1 MLPDDA
7 KLISVDDH
15 VIEHPNVWQD
25 RLPDKFKEAGP
36 RVIEQTEGPYA
47 GNEVW
52 LYEGES
58 YITNGVSAT
67 AGREETNLN
76 LDPVRFEN
84 MTPGCYDPAARIKDM
99 DADGVHAQVC
109 FSTFSRYAGTRFL
122 FGKDKE
128 LSLLCIKAYNDF
140 IIDEFCAFAPG
151 RLVPLVVLPLWDIDL
166 CVTEINR
173 TAAKGAR
180 GIGFPENPSS
190 PALNLPSWHSRYWD
204 PVLAAAEEAR
214 MPLCP
219 HVGTSGAT
227 PVTGPDMPPA
237 VSMCMIACNSM
248 GATMDLLYSGT
259 FVRFPNLKVVLS
271 EGGVGWLPYTME
283 RADRMWE
290 RHKGYQP
297 EIDYGVRP
305 SEMIAGHLYGCFID
319 DYVGVDL
326 RERVGVSQIM
336 WESDYPHSDT
346 SWPNS
351 RKELAAMLID
361 VPDEDARKMA
371 ELNAREVFRID
382 DI

>member
-1 MLPDDA
+1 MLPDSA

-25 RLPDKFKEAGP
+25 RLPDRFKEAGP
-36 RVIEQTEGPYA
+36 RVIEQTEGQFA
-47 GNEVW
+47 GHEVW
-52 LYEGES
+52 LYEGNS
-58 YITNGVSAT
+58 FITNGVSAT
-67 AGREETNLN
+67 AGREEQHLN

-84 MTPGCYDPAARIKDM
+84 MNPGCYDPAARIKDM

-122 FGKDKE
+122 FGEDKE
-128 LSLLCIKAYNDF
+128 LSLLCVKAYNDF
-140 IIDEFCAFAPG
+140 IIDEWCAFAPG
-151 RLVPLVVLPLWDIDL
+151 RLVPLVVLPLWDIEL
-166 CVTEINR
+166 CVAEIAR

-180 GIGFPENPSS
+180 AIGFPENPSS
-190 PALNLPSWHSRYWD
+190 PALGLPSWHSRHWD
-204 PVLAAAEEAR
+204 PVLAAAQEAR

-237 VSMCMIACNSM
+237 VTMAMVASNSM
-248 GATMDLLYSGT
+248 GAMLDLMYSGT
-259 FVRFPNLKVVLS
+259 FVRFPDLKVVLS
-271 EGGVGWLPYTME
+271 EGGVGWMPYTME

-297 EIDYGVRP
+297 EIDFGVRP
-305 SEMIAGHLYGCFID
+305 SEMVAGHLYGCFID
-319 DYVGVDL
+319 DYVGIEL

-351 RKELAAMLID
+351 RQELAAMLVD
-361 VPDEDARKMA
+361 VPDEDALRMA
-371 ELNAREVFRID
+371 ELNAREVFRIED
-382 DI
+382 

>member
-1 MLPDDA
+1 
-7 KLISVDDH
+7 
-15 VIEHPNVWQD
+15 
-25 RLPDKFKEAGP
+25 
-36 RVIEQTEGPYA
+36 
-47 GNEVW
+47 
-52 LYEGES
+52 
-58 YITNGVSAT
+58 
-67 AGREETNLN
+67 
-76 LDPVRFEN
+76 
-84 MTPGCYDPAARIKDM
+84 
-99 DADGVHAQVC
+99 
-109 FSTFSRYAGTRFL
+109 
-122 FGKDKE
+122 
-128 LSLLCIKAYNDF
+128 
-140 IIDEFCAFAPG
+140 
-151 RLVPLVVLPLWDIDL
+151 
-166 CVTEINR
+166 
-173 TAAKGAR
+173 
-180 GIGFPENPSS
+180 
-190 PALNLPSWHSRYWD
+190 
-204 PVLAAAEEAR
+204 
-214 MPLCP
+214 
-219 HVGTSGAT
+219 
-227 PVTGPDMPPA
+227 
-237 VSMCMIACNSM
+237 
-248 GATMDLLYSGT
+248 MDLLYSGT

>member
-1 MLPDDA
+1 MLPDKA

-25 RLPDKFKEAGP
+25 RLPERFKEAGP
-36 RVIEQTEGPYA
+36 RVIEQTEGPQA

-52 LYEGES
+52 LYEGQS
-58 YITNGVSAT
+58 FITNGVSAT
-67 AGREETNLN
+67 AGREDLHLN

-84 MTPGCYDPAARIKDM
+84 MNPGCYDPAARIKDM

-122 FGKDKE
+122 FGQDKE

-140 IIDEFCAFAPG
+140 ILDEWCAFAPG
-151 RLVPLVVLPLWDIDL
+151 RLVPLIVLPLWDVDL
-166 CVTEINR
+166 SVAEIAR
-173 TAAKGAR
+173 TAAKGAK

-204 PVLAAAEEAR
+204 PVLSAAQEAR
-214 MPLCP
+214 MPLCA

-237 VSMCMIACNSM
+237 VTMAMVASNSM
-248 GATMDLLYSGT
+248 GCMLDLMYSGT
-259 FVRFPNLKVVLS
+259 FVRFPDLKVVLS
-271 EGGVGWLPYTME
+271 EGGVGWMPYTME

-297 EIDYGVRP
+297 EIDFGMRP
-305 SEMIAGHLYGCFID
+305 SEMVAGHIYGCFID
-319 DYVGVDL
+319 DYVGVEL
-326 RERVGVSQIM
+326 RDRVGVSQIM

-346 SWPNS
+346 SWPDS
-351 RKELAAMLID
+351 RKELAAMLVD
-361 VPDEDARKMA
+361 VPDEDALRMA
-371 ELNAREVFRID
+371 ELNAREVFRLD
-382 DI
+382 D